1 MSAQRSVPSAATPGS
16 TVRVVAAL
24 LLGIAA
30 GAAIAL
36 LVTARATDATRRR
49 TTVTSSSPDKSRV
62 AAVQE
67 TPCST
72 GICEEL
78 RLGDSEAASA
88 TIASLGSRSCDEIV
102 WTPDGK
108 RVAFVID
115 GSEMSIYDAQSG
127 KLAGTVRLL
136 TSEAAQTR
144 LARGITFSEN
154 GRAATFDD
162 CPRAHSGCRAG
173 VVGVP
178 Q

>member
-1 MSAQRSVPSAATPGS
+1 
-16 TVRVVAAL
+16 
-24 LLGIAA
+24 LGIAA

-36 LVTARATDATRRR
+36 LVTAGATDARRR
-49 TTVTSSSPDKSRV
+49 RNTITVPSPDKSRV
-62 AAVQE
+62 AVVQE
-67 TPCST
+67 APCAT

-78 RLGDSEAASA
+78 RLGASEAAST
-88 TIASLGSRSCDEIV
+88 TIASLGSRSCTEIV
-102 WTPDGK
+102 WTSDGK
-108 RVAFVID
+108 RVAFLID
-115 GSEMSIYDAQSG
+115 GSEMSIYDAATG

-144 LARGITFSEN
+144 LARGITFSDN

>member
-1 MSAQRSVPSAATPGS
+1 MSAQRSVPSAAAPGS
-16 TVRVVAAL
+16 TVRVIAAL
-24 LLGIAA
+24 LLGIAV

-36 LVTARATDATRRR
+36 LLTASATDATRRR
-49 TTVTSSSPDKSRV
+49 TTITSSSPDKSRV
-62 AAVQE
+62 AVVQE
-67 TPCST
+67 GPCST

-78 RLGDSEAASA
+78 RLGDSEAASV
-88 TIASLGSRSCDEIV
+88 TIASLGSRSCAEVV

-136 TSEAAQTR
+136 TNEAAQTR

-162 CPRAHSGCRAG
+162 CPRGHSGCRAG

>member
-1 MSAQRSVPSAATPGS
+1 MSAQRSVPSAAAPGS
-16 TVRVVAAL
+16 TVRVIAAL
-24 LLGIAA
+24 LLGVAV
-30 GAAIAL
+30 GAALAL
-36 LVTARATDATRRR
+36 LVTASATDATRRR
-49 TTVTSSSPDKSRV
+49 TTIASSSPDKSRV
-62 AAVQE
+62 AVVQE
-67 TPCST
+67 APCST
-72 GICEEL
+72 GICAEL
-78 RLGDSEAASA
+78 RLGASEAASA
-88 TIASLGSRSCDEIV
+88 NIASLGSRTCAEIV
-102 WTPDGK
+102 WTPDGR

-136 TSEAAQTR
+136 TNEAAQTR

-162 CPRAHSGCRAG
+162 CPRGHSGCRAG